1 MDIAKITREMWPE
14 DKPVFV
20 RLSVSDHHEAGEKD
34 SSGAYISWGE
44 EQSIVLVKELVA
56 LGIDLVDATS
66 GGLDPVQKSVRT
78 PSRMSLC

>member
-1 MDIAKITREMWPE
+1 MTRKLWPQ

-34 SSGAYISWGE
+34 SSGTFLSWGE
-44 EQSIVLVKELVA
+44 EQSLLLVKELVA

-66 GGLDPVQKSVRT
+66 GGLDPVQKSAPCLMQT
-78 PSRMSLC
+78 PPSL